1 MMAEKTIPFIDRLQ
15 ERGLIDRLGFLVFAG
30 LGSLAILAAKYS
42 NAPSWTVALGA
53 VGLILLYAIIINI
66 RGTGKLRADQA
77 GDNCYYL
84 GLIYTLTSL
93 SYAIFT
99 FDPNKTAT
107 TIVQGFGIALASTIA
122 GLILR
127 VFFNQARVDLFEVED
142 TARLEL
148 AEAASKLKG
157 ELSLISLSFKE
168 FSVGLQQSVAEVR
181 DAANENIRESSSKT
195 VATLEILSQELRMT
209 LETQSTELA
218 THGKKV
224 AKGTASV
231 ASSLDRHMQALDNL
245 SERLDGVSNSIKQ
258 MADASQL
265 MASHSTELLAQTKAS
280 RDTQVE
286 TLAII
291 SQLERASGNLLSN
304 VDSAAQN
311 MQRWEAEFSSR
322 LVDLTNSPHKT
333 SEAALKVVANAADAL
348 SEAMTNLRAIQE
360 DAVKAV
366 TSSTEGLLTIVKDHN
381 TSLEVELGKSRRH
394 VTEVHGSLVDITT
407 KLADLGKPNP
417 R

>member
-1 MMAEKTIPFIDRLQ
+1 MSEKTIPFVDRLQ
-15 ERGLIDRLGFLVFAG
+15 ERGLIDRWGFLAFAG

-42 NAPSWTVALGA
+42 DAPSWTVAVGA

-127 VFFNQARVDLFEVED
+127 VFFNQSRVDLFEVED

-148 AEAASKLKG
+148 ADAAAKLKG
-157 ELSLISLSFKE
+157 ELSLLSLSFKE
-168 FSVGLQQSVAEVR
+168 FTVGLQQSVTEVR
-181 DAANENIRESSSKT
+181 DAANENMREASNRT
-195 VATLEILSQELRMT
+195 VATLEELAQELRTT
-209 LETQSTELA
+209 LEAQSTELA
-218 THGKKV
+218 AHGKKV
-224 AKGTASV
+224 AKSTASV
-231 ASSLDRHMQALDNL
+231 AASLERHMQSLDSL
-245 SERLDGVSNSIKQ
+245 SERFDGVSAVIKQ
-258 MADASQL
+258 TADAAQSL
-265 MASHSTELLAQTKAS
+265 ASHSSELLAQTKAS
-280 RDTQVE
+280 RETQDQA
-286 TLAII
+286 LAIV
-291 SQLERASGNLLSN
+291 SQLERASYDLLSN
-304 VDSAAQN
+304 VNSAAQN
-311 MQRWEAEFSSR
+311 MQRWQAEFSSR
-322 LVDLTNSPHKT
+322 LSDLTNGPHKT
-333 SEAALKVVANAADAL
+333 SEAALKAVGSAADGVSA
-348 SEAMTNLRAIQE
+348 AMTNLRAIQE

-366 TSSTEGLLTIVKDHN
+366 ASSTEGLLTIVKDHN
-381 TSLEVELGKSRRH
+381 ASLEVELGKSRGY
-394 VTEVHGSLVDITT
+394 VTDVHGALVDMTA
-407 KLADLGKPNP
+407 KLADLVEPNS

>member
-1 MMAEKTIPFIDRLQ
+1 MSEKSIPFIDRLQ
-15 ERGLIDRLGFLVFAG
+15 ERGLVDRWGFLAFAG
-30 LGSLAILAAKYS
+30 LGSAAILAAKYS
-42 NAPSWTVALGA
+42 NAPSWTVAVGA
-53 VGLILLYAIIINI
+53 VGLILFYAIIINI

-127 VFFNQARVDLFEVED
+127 VFFNQSRVDLFEVED

-148 AEAASKLKG
+148 ADAAAKLKG
-157 ELSLISLSFKE
+157 ELSMVSLSFKE

-181 DAANENIRESSSKT
+181 DATNESIRETSGKT
-195 VATLEILSQELRMT
+195 VAALEVLAQELRAT
-209 LETQSTELA
+209 LETQATELA

-224 AKGTASV
+224 AKSTASV
-231 ASSLDRHMQALDNL
+231 ATSLERHKQALDNL
-245 SERLDGVSNSIKQ
+245 SDRFDGVSEGIKQ
-258 MADASQL
+258 TVDASQA
-265 MASHSTELLAQTKAS
+265 MASHSTELLAQAKAS

-286 TLAII
+286 AMALI
-291 SQLERASGNLLSN
+291 SQLEKASGNLLSSIN
-304 VDSAAQN
+304 SSAQS
-311 MQRWEAEFSSR
+311 MQRWEAEFTSR
-322 LVDLTNSPHKT
+322 LTDLANGPHKT
-333 SEAALKVVANAADAL
+333 SEMAMNAVASAADGVSA
-348 SEAMTNLRAIQE
+348 AMKNLRAIQE
-360 DAVKAV
+360 DAVRAV
-366 TSSTEGLLTIVKDHN
+366 ASSTEDLLALVKGHN
-381 TSLEVELGKSRRH
+381 SALEVELGKSRGH
-394 VTEVHGSLVDITT
+394 VGEVHSALVDMTT
-407 KLADLGKPNP
+407 KLADLVEPNQ